1 MKLNPMT
8 VESIFKD
15 CLFADSEIVDG
26 TPIGEYTKVEGIS
39 MKVGFHAGRLN
50 SHKQEII
57 ELLDELPDAFK
68 EEVGGAGL
76 FFKPVMTKTENCGR
90 ECTK

>member
-39 MKVGFHAGRLN
+39 MKVGFHTGRLN